1 MFEHTHRNNAV
12 KMTGLMAIVTQ
23 VKIKLVLSAAEI
35 TLFIGKVKLA
45 FGQGD
50 AGYMRLGAQS
60 ISALAKPLQPHPMSR
75 TCCLGC
81 RFSLA
86 AMRASLLT

>member
-50 AGYMRLGAQS
+50 AGYMRFRCAIDQCVGQTTPATTDVKNMLFG
-60 ISALAKPLQPHPMSR
+60 L
-75 TCCLGC
+75 
-81 RFSLA
+81 
-86 AMRASLLT
+86 